1 MSEREKLIKEIKK
14 FQIDIGTH
22 CYGNQL
28 RKEIRECVNV
38 DLYDLVTFILNDR
51 KKVVKPLTEITLE
64 QAKSLNWPIYLA
76 NAIEK
81 TIKNAGLTP

>member
-1 MSEREKLIKEIKK
+1 MI
-14 FQIDIGTH
+14 
-22 CYGNQL
+22 
-28 RKEIRECVNV
+28 
-38 DLYDLVTFILNDR
+38 
-51 KKVVKPLTEITLE
+51 TEITLE